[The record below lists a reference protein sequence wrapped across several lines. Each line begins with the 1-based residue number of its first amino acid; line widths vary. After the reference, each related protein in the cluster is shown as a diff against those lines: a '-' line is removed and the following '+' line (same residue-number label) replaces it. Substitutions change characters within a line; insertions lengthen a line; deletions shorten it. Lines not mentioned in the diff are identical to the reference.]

1 MDNVEIKKNIGL
13 YIHIPFCIRK
23 CLYCDFLSGAADDN
37 VKKEYVSALISEI
50 RQWKGIIR
58 QNYNIK
64 TIFVGGGTPTC
75 LEPELLYDIGNEMS
89 DIVDSVE
96 EFTIEANPGT
106 ITKKHIDIFKEI
118 GVNRVSLGLQS
129 AVDAELKKL
138 GRIHTY
144 EDFLKSY
151 DMVLNGG
158 ITNINIDIMSDIPGQ
173 TLESYQYTLNN
184 VVKLKP
190 EHISA
195 YSLIIEPETP
205 FYEMEQSGKLDIADE
220 DTDRKM
226 YHFTKEFLRE
236 NGYKR
241 YEISNYSHEGME
253 CKHNMIYWRADEY
266 LGVGLGASS
275 YLAGMRFSNER
286 KLEKYIE
293 VYHGNEKSNVFD
305 INMNRSISAVS
316 KIVSEKKI
324 VVDYSEEADK
334 KTNAKESAMLAKFEE
349 VKNIADTKEDMTV
362 LDRKDMM
369 EEFMFLGF
377 RMCEGVSYKE
387 FEKRFCVDIR
397 EIYGSV
403 IDKFLQ
409 NRLLAEDCNS
419 GRIYLTERGIDISN
433 YVMSEFML

>member
-1 MDNVEIKKNIGL
+1 MKKDIGL
-13 YIHIPFCIRK
+13 YIHIPFCVRK
-23 CLYCDFLSGAADDN
+23 CFYCDFLSGAADDN
-37 VKKEYVSALISEI
+37 IKEEYVSALISEI

-75 LEPELLYDIGNEMS
+75 LEPELLHDIGNELS

-106 ITKKHIDIFKEI
+106 ITKKHINIFKEI

-129 AVDAELKKL
+129 AVDDELKKL

-144 EDFLKSY
+144 DEFLKSY
-151 DMVLNGG
+151 DMVHRGG
-158 ITNINIDIMSDIPGQ
+158 INNINIDIMSDIPGQ

-195 YSLIIEPETP
+195 YSLIIEPGTP

-220 DTDRKM
+220 DTDRKI
-226 YHFTKEFLRE
+226 YHFTKEFLRK

-275 YLAGMRFSNER
+275 YIAGIRFSNER
-286 KLEKYIE
+286 NLGKYI
-293 VYHGNEKSNVFD
+293 NENSKSSEYK
-305 INMNRSISAVS
+305 MSADYNKVAGS
-316 KIVSEKKI
+316 NTDSEGKLA
-324 VVDYSEEADK
+324 ADK
-334 KTNAKESAMLAKFEE
+334 YEQ
-349 VKNIADTKEDMTV
+349 VKNIAHTKEDVTV

-369 EEFMFLGF
+369 EEFMFLGL

-387 FEKRFCVDIR
+387 FKRRFCVDIR
-397 EIYGSV
+397 EIYGGV

-409 NRLLAEDCNS
+409 NKLLAEDGNS
-419 GRIYLTERGIDISN
+419 GRIYLTERGMDISN